1 MLGVTL
7 HQVRLKNVISQFQT
21 KKMSFDN
28 FEQKKRFFSNNF
40 FKHKVSVKHGVHLEC
55 TDDISLV
62 AIVRQIIK

>member
-28 FEQKKRFFSNNF
+28 FEQKKGFPQTIFLNTKS
-40 FKHKVSVKHGVHLEC
+40 VSSMVYIWSVQMTFPLLQLYVK
-55 TDDISLV
+55 
-62 AIVRQIIK
+62 